1 MLPDGSVVKVN
12 RTVIS
17 DKSEDGNSFFYHST
31 SIHNFGKDAE
41 EEETEEAEVPEVE
54 IIPQE
59 PEVEIIEN
67 DEIPFLDETIN
78 EVPEDNVGIDEGL
91 A

>member
-17 DKSEDGNSFFYHST
+17 DKSEDGNSFFFHST
-31 SIHNFGKDAE
+31 SIHNFGADE
-41 EEETEEAEVPEVE
+41 EPE
-54 IIPQE
+54 IQE
-59 PEVEIIEN
+59 QPEVEIIEN
-67 DEIPFLDETIN
+67 DEIPFLDEAIN